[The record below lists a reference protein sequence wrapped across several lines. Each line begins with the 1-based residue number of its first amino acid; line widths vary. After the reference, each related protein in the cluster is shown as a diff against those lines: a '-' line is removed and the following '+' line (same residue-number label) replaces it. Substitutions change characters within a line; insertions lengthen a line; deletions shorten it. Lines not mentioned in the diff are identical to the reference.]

1 MAVNITKVS
10 VKLVKEATHRYEINK
25 QVNSPAAAAVITNQV
40 LFMNY
45 EPQEVFAVLLL
56 DTKNKVNMVAEISRG
71 TLDKVQVHPREV
83 FKAAVLANANAI
95 ICVHN
100 HPSGD
105 LYPSYA
111 DKYITKQLAKAGEIL
126 GISVL
131 DHIIVGGNDERAY
144 YSLKDYNPDLFET
157 CDKEEEEAC

>member
-1 MAVNITKVS
+1 
-10 VKLVKEATHRYEINK
+10 
-25 QVNSPAAAAVITNQV
+25 
-40 LFMNY
+40 MNY

-100 HPSGD
+100 HPSGSSRPSQDDID
-105 LYPSYA
+105 LTQRLSW
-111 DKYITKQLAKAGEIL
+111 AGDIM
-126 GISVL
+126 GIHVL
-131 DHIIVGGNDERAY
+131 DHIIIGDGEYTSMKRER
-144 YSLKDYNPDLFET
+144 LF
-157 CDKEEEEAC
+157 